1 MSRTELTTF
10 SGVGELTPDTSKAL
24 KTLVERAEEA
34 GMSITVTT
42 SFGPYKPKGRSICV
56 SLKDA
61 DTLSKL
67 WSIAVPLGFTPWSR
81 YPVPGT
87 LNENLYFLGPWQAV
101 LDRLC
106 AEGRGHLA
114 WPAMC
119 KAAEA
124 DMQDLE
130 SGEEEEVSEEELV
143 LFIQAQL
150 HRVGMNPGNLDG
162 VLGSRTKEALTVL
175 GAPLDPKT
183 SSEYLAGLPT
193 PRTIQYEE
201 GPWRGQVSGHGLVS
215 IATHGQVAVT
225 RTANGAAL
233 TIEGPGRVIADFAPE

>member
-1 MSRTELTTF
+1 MSRTELQDF
-10 SGVGELTPDTSKAL
+10 QGVGITPDTAKAL
-24 KTLVERAEEA
+24 ESLVEQANEA
-34 GMSITVTT
+34 GIDIKVIAVQGGSTQPLGRSLTVT
-42 SFGPYKPKGRSICV
+42 
-56 SLKDA
+56 LKDSG
-61 DTLSKL
+61 DLPKL

-87 LNENLYFLGPWQAV
+87 INESLYFLGPWQAV

-119 KAAEA
+119 LAAA
-124 DMQDLE
+124 LDTLDLE
-130 SGEEEEVSEEELV
+130 DEDEVISEEKYIQYL
-143 LFIQAQL
+143 QAQL

-162 VLGSRTKEALTVL
+162 VLGTRTKEALTVL
-175 GAPLDPKT
+175 GSPLDPT
-183 SSEYLAGLPT
+183 QACSYLSQLESPS
-193 PRTIQYEE
+193 TIQYEE

-225 RTANGAAL
+225 RTATGAAL
-233 TIEGPGRVIADFAPE
+233 TIEGPGRVIADFVPE